1 MARKKIEFRPDPTGH
16 NWADKL
22 KLTPLQRKSLLKWG
36 LYSAVCVAGLVLQD
50 SMLARARLFGGCFDV
65 TPALIVLICVLE
77 GSENGSLFALVA
89 SMVYVFS
96 GTGQGYYCIA
106 MLTLAAVLVTI
117 FRQAYLRRGAA
128 SDLICVGGAMML
140 YEMGVFVAGMLQ
152 GLTYRARWGVFFM
165 TAVISTLTAGA
176 VYALLK
182 YIGTIGGNAWKE

>member
-77 GSENGSLFALVA
+77 GSENGSLFALLA

-106 MLTLAAVLVTI
+106 MLTLTALLATV
-117 FRQAYLRRGAA
+117 FRQSYLRRGAG

-140 YEMGVFVAGMLQ
+140 YEMGVFMAGMLQ

>member
-22 KLTPLQRKSLLKWG
+22 KLTPLQRKSLLKWV

-50 SMLARARLFGGCFDV
+50 SMLARLRLFGGCFDV

-77 GSENGSLFALVA
+77 GSENGSLFALLA

-106 MLTLAAVLVTI
+106 MLTLAAVLATAI
-117 FRQAYLRRGAA
+117 RQSYLRRGAG

-140 YEMGVFVAGMLQ
+140 YEMGVFTAGVLQ

-165 TAVISTLTAGA
+165 TAIISTLAAGA

>member
-22 KLTPLQRKSLLKWG
+22 KLTPLQRKSLLKWA

-50 SMLARARLFGGCFDV
+50 SMLARLRLFGGCFDV

-77 GSENGSLFALVA
+77 GSENGSLFTLLA

-106 MLTLAAVLVTI
+106 LLTLAALLATA
-117 FRQAYLRRGAA
+117 FRQGYLRRGAG
-128 SDLICVGGAMML
+128 SDLICVGGAMVL
-140 YEMGVFVAGMLQ
+140 YEMGVFTAGLLQ
-152 GLTYRARWGVFFM
+152 GLTYRGRWGVFFV
-165 TAVISTLTAGA
+165 TAIISTLAAGA

>member
-22 KLTPLQRKSLLKWG
+22 KLTPLQRKSLLKWV

-50 SMLARARLFGGCFDV
+50 SMLARLRLFGGCFDV

-89 SMVYVFS
+89 SMVYAFS

-106 MLTLAAVLVTI
+106 MLTLAAVLATI

-128 SDLICVGGAMML
+128 SDLTCVGGAMML
-140 YEMGVFVAGMLQ
+140 YEMGVFAAGLLQ
-152 GLTYRARWGVFFM
+152 GLTYRGRWGVFFM
-165 TAVISTLTAGA
+165 TAVVSTLVAGA
-176 VYALLK
+176 AYALLK

>member
-16 NWADKL
+16 NWSDKL
-22 KLTPLQRKSLLKWG
+22 KLTPLQRKALLKWV

-50 SMLARARLFGGCFDV
+50 SMLARLRLFGGCFDV

-77 GSENGSLFALVA
+77 GSENGSLFALLA

-106 MLTLAAVLVTI
+106 ILTLAALLATAV
-117 FRQAYLRRGAA
+117 RQSYLRRGAG

-140 YEMGVFVAGMLQ
+140 YEMGVFTAGVLQ
-152 GLTYRARWGVFFM
+152 GLTYRARWGVFFV
-165 TAVISTLTAGA
+165 TAIISTLTAGA

>member
-22 KLTPLQRKSLLKWG
+22 KLTPLQRKSLLKWV

-50 SMLARARLFGGCFDV
+50 SMLARLRLFGGCFDV

-77 GSENGSLFALVA
+77 GSENGALFVLLA

-106 MLTLAAVLVTI
+106 ILTLAALLATAV
-117 FRQAYLRRGAA
+117 RQSYLRRGAG
-128 SDLICVGGAMML
+128 SDLICVGGAMVL
-140 YEMGVFVAGMLQ
+140 YEMSVFMAGLIQ

-165 TAVISTLTAGA
+165 TAIISTLTAGA